1 MFYILYIPFILLVL
15 KTHRVNILQ
24 NLFNEPL
31 YLIELNEVIIRKIM
45 SRKDKIRN
53 NNLQVK
59 AEKCESLDEG
69 TFAFLKWMNC
79 KSFIAAEDNYTQNP
93 PLILKHINFPYV
105 TQVKLFDRCLNSE
118 ILVDIVDGVPLC
130 KRCITDDC
138 SHIGFTICL
147 KQLID
152 REGFETDE
160 DILK

>member
-1 MFYILYIPFILLVL
+1 M
-15 KTHRVNILQ
+15 NILQ

-31 YLIELNEVIIRKIM
+31 YLSELNEGLIGKIM

-79 KSFIAAEDNYTQNP
+79 KSFIATDDNYTQKP

-105 TQVKLFDRCLNSE
+105 TRVKLFDRCLNSD

-130 KRCITDDC
+130 KRCVTDDC

-147 KQLID
+147 KQFID

>member
-1 MFYILYIPFILLVL
+1 MNVL
-15 KTHRVNILQ
+15 HDLD
-24 NLFNEPL
+24 NEPL
-31 YLIELNEVIIRKIM
+31 YLSELNEGIIRKIM
-45 SRKDKIRN
+45 SRKDRIRN
-53 NNLQVK
+53 NKLQVK

-79 KSFIAAEDNYTQNP
+79 KSFIAADDNNTQYP

-105 TQVKLFDRCLNSE
+105 TRVKLFDRSLNSD